1 MREKHSMRVVEAGGS
16 AYKLGFEIGSQ
27 CQDLT
32 REMVEDCRRGL
43 KQKFDV
49 DWDRARVIAQQFL
62 SFCEDSI
69 PKYVDE
75 LKGYA
80 EGASLELEEV
90 FILFCFYS
98 GERERIF
105 GCTDMVVSAGLT
117 KDKHVFMA
125 HNEDTSPKE
134 RKYLCL
140 VRGKPEGAPAFLTV
154 TYGGVIFNAGL
165 NSAGLGFGGNALNP
179 NDTRVGIPVDM
190 VFRAM
195 YGAKTMVEALT
206 YANLPHRESSYN
218 NIVADTQGQIY
229 NIEGSATDFE
239 LTYAGGSYL
248 VHSNHYIT
256 EKMKKYESE
265 FRHDIRETKQYM
277 CSVARF
283 NRMSNLIVESE
294 EISVPGIMTMMRD
307 HANYP
312 CSICRHVDEEGTG
325 DDQVQTN
332 FSSIVDLTTQ
342 ELWLCY
348 GNPCCAEYERYTLQS
363 P

>member
-1 MREKHSMRVVEAGGS
+1 MREKHSMREVEARGS

-27 CQDLT
+27 CQDLA

-43 KQKFDV
+43 KQKYNI
-49 DWDRARVIAQQFL
+49 DWDRARVIAQKPL

-80 EGASLELEEV
+80 EGAGIELEEI
-90 FILFCFYS
+90 FTLFYYYS
-98 GERERIF
+98 SKPAGVF
-105 GCTDMVVSAGLT
+105 GCTDLVVSAGLT
-117 KDKHVFMA
+117 KEKHVFMA
-125 HNEDTSPKE
+125 HNEDTPPKE

-154 TYGGVIFNAGL
+154 TYGGVIFNVGL
-165 NSAGLGFGGNALNP
+165 NSAGLSFGGNALNP
-179 NDTRVGIPVDM
+179 NDTRVGIPVDL

-195 YGAKTMVEALT
+195 YGAGTMVEALT

-218 NIVADTQGQIY
+218 NIVADNQGQIY

-248 VHSNHYIT
+248 VHSNHYVT
-256 EKMKKYESE
+256 EKMKKYESD
-265 FRHDIRETKQYM
+265 FRYDIQKIKHYM

-283 NRMSNLIVESE
+283 NRMSNLVVDSE
-294 EISVPGIMTMMRD
+294 EISVPGIMAMMRD

-312 CSICRHVDEEGTG
+312 YSICCHVDEEATVE
-325 DDQVQTN
+325 DQYQTN
-332 FSSIVDLTTQ
+332 FSSIVDLTAQ

-348 GNPCCAEYERYTLQS
+348 GNPCFAEYERYTL
-363 P
+363 

>member
-27 CQDLT
+27 CQDLA
-32 REMVEDCRRGL
+32 REMVEDCCRGL
-43 KQKFDV
+43 KQKYNI
-49 DWDRARVIAQQFL
+49 DWDRARVIAQKPL

-90 FILFCFYS
+90 FTLFYYYS
-98 GERERIF
+98 SKPAGGF
-105 GCTDMVVSAGLT
+105 GCTDLVVSAGLT
-117 KDKHVFMA
+117 KEKHVFMA
-125 HNEDTSPKE
+125 HNEDTPPKE

-179 NDTRVGIPVDM
+179 NDTRVGIPVDL

-195 YGAKTMVEALT
+195 YGAGTMVEALT

-218 NIVADTQGQIY
+218 NIVADNQGQIY

-248 VHSNHYIT
+248 VHSNHYVT
-256 EKMKKYESE
+256 EKMKKYESD
-265 FRHDIRETKQYM
+265 FRYDIQKIKHYM

-283 NRMSNLIVESE
+283 NRMSNLVLDSE
-294 EISVPGIMTMMRD
+294 EISVPGIMAMMRD

-312 CSICRHVDEEGTG
+312 YSICCHVDEEATVE
-325 DDQVQTN
+325 DQYQTN
-332 FSSIVDLTTQ
+332 FSSIVDLTAQ

-348 GNPCCAEYERYTLQS
+348 GNPCFAEYERYTL
-363 P
+363 

>member
-1 MREKHSMRVVEAGGS
+1 MRESHSMRVVEAAGS
-16 AYKLGFEIGSQ
+16 AYKLGFEVGSQ
-27 CQDLT
+27 CQDLA
-32 REMVEDCRRGL
+32 REMVENCRRKL
-43 KQKFDV
+43 KQEYDV
-49 DWDRARVIAQQFL
+49 DWDRARVIARKHL

-80 EGASLELEEV
+80 EGAGLELEEV
-90 FILFCFYS
+90 FPLFCSYS
-98 GERERIF
+98 SERERIS
-105 GCTDMVVSAGLT
+105 GCTDLVVSAGLT
-117 KDKHVFMA
+117 KEKHVLMA
-125 HNEDTSPKE
+125 HNEDTSPKDG
-134 RKYLCL
+134 KYLCL
-140 VRGKPEGAPAFLTV
+140 VRGKPENAPAFLTV
-154 TYGGVIFNAGL
+154 AYAGIIFNAGL
-165 NSAGLGFGGNALNP
+165 NSASLGFGGNALNP

-195 YGAKTMVEALT
+195 YGAGTVVEALT

-218 NIVADTQGQIY
+218 NIVADRQGQIY

-248 VHSNHYIT
+248 VHSNHYVT
-256 EKMKKYESE
+256 EKMQGYESN
-265 FRHDIRETKQYM
+265 FCHDVREIKRYM

-283 NRMSNLIVESE
+283 NRMSNLVVESE
-294 EISVPGIMTMMRD
+294 EISVPGIMDMMRD

-312 CSICRHVDEEGTG
+312 CSICRHVDEEVRVEN
-325 DDQVQTN
+325 QVQTN
-332 FSSIVDLTTQ
+332 FSSIADLTAQ

-348 GNPCCAEYERYTLQS
+348 GNPCSAEYERYTLQN